1 MSDPTQNPDRQF
13 QLDVLGML
21 SSIHSDVASL
31 QAGQSSLQADVTSL
45 QAGQSSLQ
53 ADVSSLQAGQSSLR
67 TDLSE
72 LGSSVGDSIRQVAAD
87 QTRLRVEVMARIDR
101 LQTTIELVRE
111 DARVN
116 WATADTALTRVK
128 NYREEIDHLTA
139 IITAMERRHQT
150 LATVVDGLRDR
161 KPNGG

>member
-1 MSDPTQNPDRQF
+1 MSEPIENPDRQF
-13 QLDVLGML
+13 QRDVLGVL
-21 SSIHSDVASL
+21 
-31 QAGQSSLQADVTSL
+31 SSLQTN
-45 QAGQSSLQ
+45 
-53 ADVSSLQAGQSSLR
+53 VSSLQTNVSSLQ
-67 TDLSE
+67 TNV
-72 LGSSVGDSIRQVAAD
+72 SSLQTNVSGLQTSVVDSIQRVVAD

-116 WATADTALTRVK
+116 WATADTALSRVK

-150 LATVVDGLRDR
+150 LAAAVDELRDR
-161 KPNGG
+161 KANGK

>member
-1 MSDPTQNPDRQF
+1 MSEPIENPERQF
-13 QLDVLGML
+13 QRDVLGL
-21 SSIHSDVASL
+21 L
-31 QAGQSSLQADVTSL
+31 SSLQTN
-45 QAGQSSLQ
+45 
-53 ADVSSLQAGQSSLR
+53 VSSLQTNVSGLQ
-67 TDLSE
+67 T
-72 LGSSVGDSIRQVAAD
+72 SVVDSIQRVVAD

-116 WATADTALTRVK
+116 WATADTALSRVK

-150 LATVVDGLRDR
+150 LAAAVDELRDR
-161 KPNGG
+161 KANGK